1 MVKALFM
8 DASHDDVF
16 SRLNSAI
23 EDWNAQIASSHRDL
37 SDQIAHAQAHLARLL
52 DPASAPA
59 EAPREILAPR
69 PPADPVAIEER
80 DARIAALEDQVQSL
94 LAELEQLQ
102 EALTAASAPPPPDP
116 AVAELRE
123 TLARR
128 EAELATKDGLI
139 ASLEMEVTA
148 LRQANEQSSAEES
161 YLEGLAAEM
170 AALQEAAGASE
181 ARANGLLAEN
191 RQLSD
196 TVQALRDQ
204 VAAAAAQPDLSGAL
218 SALQEELGTLQAT
231 LDAAEAG
238 RSVAEEALAAAEAE
252 AAALREATQ
261 LAAATQDAEAQ
272 AEADSLQEL
281 YEAALAANHDLE
293 SALRESRE
301 EADALRDAAIAQPPM
316 DHAAPDSALLE
327 LRSQYDAALA
337 ANHELE
343 SALRESR
350 EEAAALLMNSTA
362 SAPLSSEAMDALRDE
377 LLAAQAELDTARAA
391 LQEATAA
398 ASEATSLRE
407 LLHQVEQQRAYLE
420 GEAAESRREM
430 DSLREQVAFLAAT
443 ANGPAPAREPAA
455 MGPPVEMLIKAF
467 DGEGHKKRMGEIL
480 VEQGVL
486 TAEQLH
492 AILNEQSRDPQRRF
506 GTLVVERGYTSE
518 EMVAR
523 ILAAQLRLPFVAL
536 DEGDVDQRATALI
549 SAHLSRLHRA
559 IPVRQELGKLV
570 VAMANPLD
578 LIAIEDI
585 ELASKCHAD
594 PVVATVSSIERAFKR
609 YYAQNF

>member
-1 MVKALFM
+1 M

-59 EAPREILAPR
+59 EAPREIPAPR
-69 PPADPVAIEER
+69 PPADPLAIEQR
-80 DARIAALEDQVQSL
+80 DSRIAALEDQVQSL
-94 LAELEQLQ
+94 LAELEQAQ
-102 EALTAASAPPPPDP
+102 EAIATAAVPPPPDP
-116 AVAELRE
+116 ALGELRE
-123 TLARR
+123 ALARR
-128 EAELATKDGLI
+128 EAELATRDGLI

-148 LRQANEQSSAEES
+148 LRQANEQSTNEET

-170 AALQEAAGASE
+170 ATLQEAAGASE
-181 ARANGLLAEN
+181 ARANSLLAEN
-191 RQLSD
+191 RNLCEALQS
-196 TVQALRDQ
+196 LRDE
-204 VAAAAAQPDLSGAL
+204 VAAVEAQPDLSGAV
-218 SALQEELGTLQAT
+218 SALQEEIVSLQSA
-231 LDAAEAG
+231 LNAAEAA
-238 RSVAEEALAAAEAE
+238 RAAAEELATTTQQEAATLRAALEEAVAGQPESEQALESLRNQYEAALAAQQDLEAALRDSQAE
-252 AAALREATQ
+252 AAALREA
-261 LAAATQDAEAQ
+261 AESAPAPVALQ
-272 AEADSLQEL
+272 PEDEDSEL
-281 YEAALAANHDLE
+281 HGLYASALAAN
-293 SALRESRE
+293 
-301 EADALRDAAIAQPPM
+301 Q
-316 DHAAPDSALLE
+316 
-327 LRSQYDAALA
+327 
-337 ANHELE
+337 ELE
-343 SALRESR
+343 AALRESR
-350 EEAAALLMNSTA
+350 EEAAALLLNS
-362 SAPLSSEAMDALRDE
+362 SAAPPHSSEAMDALRDE
-377 LLAAQAELDTARAA
+377 LLTTQAELDVARLA

-398 ASEATSLRE
+398 TSEASSLRE

-420 GEAAESRREM
+420 GEAAEARREI

-443 ANGPAPAREPAA
+443 ANGPVPAREPAA
-455 MGPPVEMLIKAF
+455 QGPPMEMLIKAF

-492 AILNEQSRDPQRRF
+492 AILNEQTRDPQRRF

-536 DEGDVDQRATALI
+536 AEDEVDPRATGLI
-549 SAHLSRLHRA
+549 SAHLARLHRA

-609 YYAQNF
+609 HYAQIF